1 MKRPGSV
8 EKLIRHEAKLE
19 FLTILTRLPENISKT
34 EPMVLIK
41 AVKAFYI
48 KYFTVLLDQSLN
60 ELLNSIEGILFTI
73 INNKSYTL
81 KYNFLRVRNFAY
93 KKKFFFSYINFPKS
107 RIYAGRPGFVLKF
120 IQFCT
125 IAVREKVREE
135 PRYLR

>member
-48 KYFTVLLDQSLN
+48 KYFTALSDQSL
-60 ELLNSIEGILFTI
+60 F
-73 INNKSYTL
+73 
-81 KYNFLRVRNFAY
+81 
-93 KKKFFFSYINFPKS
+93 
-107 RIYAGRPGFVLKF
+107 
-120 IQFCT
+120 
-125 IAVREKVREE
+125 
-135 PRYLR
+135 